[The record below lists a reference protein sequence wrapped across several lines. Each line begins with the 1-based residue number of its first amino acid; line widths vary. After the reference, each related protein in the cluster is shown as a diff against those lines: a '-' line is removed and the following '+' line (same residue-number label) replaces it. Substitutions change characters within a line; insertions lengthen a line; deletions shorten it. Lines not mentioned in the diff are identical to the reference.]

1 LTLETW
7 PLKVVDALY
16 TTRTQ
21 AAYEGYAMFDVAPAP
36 ERSNGNLGEWAYR
49 VLLEEIVFHDLKPG
63 VALQETELAER
74 LDLSRTPVREAL
86 RRLTTEGFVSA
97 VPYKGFFVAT
107 IDVTDLQAIREVRM
121 ALEPK
126 AALLAVVRA
135 TPAER
140 ERAGALLDEI
150 DSGALRPTDASRS
163 TRELMTSDQRIHT
176 HLYACTHNRYM
187 NETLVRHLNL
197 AHRIWSAFID
207 RVEHL
212 ADAVEQHRA
221 LLRAVRDG
229 DPTGVEEHVREHILN
244 PNFDRAAQQL
254 LQTPA

>member
-1 LTLETW
+1 
-7 PLKVVDALY
+7 
-16 TTRTQ
+16 
-21 AAYEGYAMFDVAPAP
+21 MFHVGPTP
-36 ERSNGNLGEWAYR
+36 ERNNGSLGEWAYH
-49 VLLEEIVFHDLKPG
+49 VLLEEIVFHDLRPG
-63 VALQETELAER
+63 IALQETELAAR
-74 LDLSRTPVREAL
+74 LGISRTPVREAL
-86 RRLTTEGFVSA
+86 RRLTNEGFVTA

-107 IDVTDLQAIREVRM
+107 IDVTDLQAIREVRI

-140 ERAGALLDEI
+140 EEAGALLAEI
-150 DSGALRPTDASRS
+150 DAGALRPARS
-163 TRELMTSDQRIHT
+163 PRSSKELMYSDRRIHT
-176 HLYACTHNRYM
+176 HIYVCTHNRYM
-187 NETLVRHLNL
+187 TETLVRHLNL
-197 AHRIWSAFID
+197 AHRIWSLFID

-244 PNFDRAAQQL
+244 PNFDRASREQ